1 MSNAKEQN
9 VVVAKSFN
17 VSGGSLPT
25 GYSIRVTAEIDYSG
39 VDVETLRGWAT
50 ADRVIALQRV
60 LRATSP
66 EFLERLDNPL
76 KIHATQCGNK
86 IVTPEQR
93 IEELVKTGIPRDAA
107 ELMVRDP
114 QKFEQMFAKLKKG

>member
-1 MSNAKEQN
+1 MSNEQN
-9 VVVAKSFN
+9 NLVVARSLK
-17 VSGGSLPT
+17 VSGGSLPD
-25 GYSIRVTAEIDYSG
+25 GYSIRLTAEIDYSG
-39 VDVETLRGWAT
+39 VDTETLRGWAT

-66 EFLERLDNPL
+66 EYLEKLDNPL
-76 KIHATQCGNK
+76 KIHATQCGSK

-93 IEELVKTGIPRDAA
+93 IEELVKTGIPREAA

-114 QKFEQMFAKLKKG
+114 QKFEQMFAKIKKG